1 MCRAILILY
10 IISLSCH
17 HQAIFVVASVGDRLD
32 FFNLCLSY
40 CKFVDCSNKTY
51 TSCSTS
57 EERCES
63 SQLTVYPSQ
72 EESAAQ
78 FHFEKSIHY
87 ADECLR
93 WSKWLKV
100 QNLPVIVCNYNGDR
114 VTVTND
120 RTNDRNIP
128 PGETV
133 YYSLV
138 TSATV
143 TDHSSYQT
151 FQDKQ
156 PFHLTVLGWSC
167 SEECRYQCQWRTINY
182 LMSPSVG
189 VTWNNIPQFHG
200 KWTFKRFLGI
210 QEPASALFSL
220 INLLSTLIGW
230 LIYHRTIS
238 RLRST
243 VKLPALFSKSTRKRV
258 TSDDSC
264 SNFAMATSE
273 PVKRDG
279 PSFASSSG
287 PFNRPSNSSGIDRH
301 ETVSEMSPC
310 QLSVAPYYLK
320 IHRLVFDR
328 LNEIY
333 QLTLIDE
340 YYLINMISFFLGVNA
355 WYVNLVISFVHL

>member
-1 MCRAILILY
+1 MPFSMCRAILILY
-10 IISLSCH
+10 IICFLCH
-17 HQAIFVVASVGDRLD
+17 HQAIYVVASVGDRLD
-32 FFNLCLSY
+32 FFNLCISY

-51 TSCSTS
+51 SSCSHS
-57 EERCES
+57 QERCDS
-63 SQLTVYPSQ
+63 SQLTFHPEYD
-72 EESAAQ
+72 ESAAQ

-100 QNLPVIVCNYNGDR
+100 QNLPSIVCNYNGDR

-133 YYSLV
+133 YYSV
-138 TSATV
+138 VNSATV

-156 PFHLTVLGWSC
+156 PFYLTLLGWSC

-230 LIYHRTIS
+230 LMYHRKITQ
-238 RLRST
+238 LRST
-243 VKLPALFSKSTRKRV
+243 VKLPHIFSKTNNKRV
-258 TSDDSC
+258 ILDGSLTKSPTVSQE
-264 SNFAMATSE
+264 S
-273 PVKRDG
+273 VKCNS
-279 PSFASSSG
+279 PSFTLSTGSL
-287 PFNRPSNSSGIDRH
+287 NRTSNCNAIDRRQ
-301 ETVSEMSPC
+301 ETVQDISSC
-310 QLSVAPYYLK
+310 FLSVTPCYLK
-320 IHRLVFDR
+320 IFRLIFDR
-328 LNEIY
+328 LNYIY

-340 YYLINMISFFLGVNA
+340 YYLINMISFLLGVNA
-355 WYVNLVISFVHL
+355 W